1 MPSRPYPAI
10 EPKPY
15 LGIYL
20 AAGKPDQSAQSC
32 KENVYIQV
40 GGVIQGTPAAKAGIK
55 DDDIILSMNG
65 TPVCNDEEH
74 ILSSFKKTIEQQKIG
89 SLVALDILRNGRK
102 IFLTAALEELPTH
115 VQGEAKHPDIGTCP
129 ERASMLDKA
138 LRAHNA
144 LSAYDT
150 ILDDLYKRSNL
161 VHNPGSAYEKNSH
174 PLQLSEVTYLL
185 RHPLAAGEVAK
196 ESSQRVTTPLE
207 ETHWQMGPV
216 FQRAAA
222 LLDIELA
229 PSGRPAEISFPAL
242 LGAMEDAK
250 KRVEEALGNLTPKE
264 RALLQSKAL
273 NPMDDAA
280 WNEVLDIS
288 TKVDRAKLLNALTPL
303 LSFLTRDNLALLKKD
318 LIRRFGN
325 NKVPILYEAV
335 TPMGKVIVGG
345 AGPNVYTE
353 DAALILDLGGDD
365 LYLNNAGGTRPG
377 MPVALVIDWGGND
390 HYLGREN
397 FSQGAGV
404 LGVGFLIDLGGDD
417 TFVSLEGSQGAGFW
431 GVGVLYHGDGNG
443 IFSASRFSQGMGQM
457 GLGLL
462 MNRKGDDR
470 YLCSYGGQGLGLLNG
485 AGLLIDEAGNDF
497 YQLGGLEPDFR
508 DPAKATQ
515 SFGQGFGL
523 GVRAE
528 KEMNGAPGG
537 LGMLIDKEGN
547 DTYIADYFAQGA
559 SYYYGLGILDD
570 RAGDD
575 QYLSGRYSQGAGIH
589 SSIGVL
595 IDRRGN
601 DFYYASFGVAQGMGH
616 DYGVGYLED
625 DRGDDRYQGGV
636 LVQGAATNGGLGIL
650 IDPRG
655 TDLRTSTANGQAYA
669 EGETGMGIMIKKGR
683 TVDAADFKIG
693 IKKE

>member
-20 AAGKPDQSAQSC
+20 STGKPDQSTQSC

-40 GGVIQGTPAAKAGIK
+40 GGVMTGTPAAKAGIK
-55 DDDIILSMNG
+55 DDDIILSVNG

-74 ILSSFKKTIEQQKIG
+74 IMSFFKKMIEQQKIG
-89 SLVALDILRNGRK
+89 SLVALDILRNGQK
-102 IFLTAALEELPTH
+102 LSLTAVLEELPTH

-129 ERASMLDKA
+129 EQASMLDNT
-138 LRAHNA
+138 LRAHKA
-144 LSAYDT
+144 LSAYNT
-150 ILDDLYKRSNL
+150 ILDDLYKRSNM
-161 VHNPGSAYEKNSH
+161 VHNPGSAYEKDSH
-174 PLQLSEVTYLL
+174 PLQLNEVTYLL
-185 RHPLAAGEVAK
+185 RHPLAAGEIAK
-196 ESSQRVTTPLE
+196 ESSQRVTAPLE

-216 FQRAAA
+216 LQRAAA

-229 PSGRPAEISFPAL
+229 PSERPAEISFPAL
-242 LGAMEDAK
+242 LRAMEEAK
-250 KRVEEALGNLTPKE
+250 KRFEEALGNLTPKE

-288 TKVDRAKLLNALTPL
+288 TKVDRAKLLNAFTPL
-303 LSFLTRDNLALLKKD
+303 LSFLTRDNLSLLKED
-318 LIRRFGN
+318 LIRRFGG
-325 NKVPILYEAV
+325 KQGPILYESLMPV
-335 TPMGKVIVGG
+335 GRVIVGG
-345 AGPNVYTE
+345 TGPNVYTE

-377 MPVALVIDWGGND
+377 MPVSLVIDWGGND
-390 HYLGREN
+390 RYLGREN

-404 LGVGFLIDLGGDD
+404 LGGGFLIDLGGDD
-417 TFVSLEGSQGAGFW
+417 TFISLDGGQGAGFW
-431 GVGVLYHGDGNG
+431 GVGVLYHGGGNG
-443 IFSASRFSQGMGQM
+443 VFSAGRFSQGTGQM
-457 GLGLL
+457 GIGLL
-462 MNRKGDDR
+462 VNRKGDDR
-470 YLCSYGGQGLGLLNG
+470 YLCSYGGQGLGLFGG
-485 AGLLIDEAGNDF
+485 AGILIDEAGNDL
-497 YQLGGLEPDFR
+497 YRLGGLEPDLR

-523 GVRAE
+523 GGRAE
-528 KEMNGAPGG
+528 KDKNGVPGG
-537 LGMLIDKEGN
+537 IGMLIDGAGD

-589 SSIGVL
+589 SSVGVL

-616 DYGVGYLED
+616 DYGVGYFED
-625 DRGDDRYQGGV
+625 DGGDNRYQGGI
-636 LVQGAATNGGLGIL
+636 LVQGAATSGGLGIL
-650 IDPRG
+650 IDAQG
-655 TDLRTSTANGQAYA
+655 ADQYNYVEKGHAYA
-669 EGETGMGIMIKKGR
+669 EGESGMGIVIENIR
-683 TVDAADFKIG
+683 DRNAAVKIG
-693 IKKE
+693 IKQE